1 MWKSRIEITQRIKNT
16 AYKKNRN
23 FKKLKKTPQQNN
35 NFFFK
40 KHPKKANKNKKEIP
54 IKKTRK
60 ERNITKT
67 PKTLIWYF
75 VHIKKRAKKYKRELK
90 KSSSNN

>member
-1 MWKSRIEITQRIKNT
+1 MKKSHRNNAENKKQSLQKKTEIL
-16 AYKKNRN
+16 RN
-23 FKKLKKTPQQNN
+23 LKKHPNKITT
-35 NFFFK
+35 FFK
-40 KHPKKANKNKKEIP
+40 KNIQKTANKHKKEIP